1 VDRAI
6 RETHQEGATQ
16 VDRAIRESN
25 EAALQYRRDANAQ
38 GFTERYGATRA
49 QLMYNLCDVTDD
61 LSLPETHRQI
71 ASQPRGNAHSILASD
86 METRAFHSPVPLAP
100 GCYPLATTK
109 LVEELF
115 RSFRVA
121 SYNAAFGEGLTPF
134 AIPCQGHAE
143 AKAVTEMSKKAQL
156 AEGSLSISLS
166 DASTLTATDVRYP
179 TTAQIATE
187 KLYAWS
193 IVVDL
198 FHGVNHP
205 VSVSIRNFVLTV
217 GPSLHSVYNMES
229 TPAEGMD
236 RVIRVLY
243 EAQQDYARWATLVSR
258 EADPAR
264 RPPVPEFARIIE
276 AVLSLRAE
284 SLSHPPASWKSY
296 VHQAPLEIRAQPP
309 TGVPA
314 SRKARPTL

>member
-1 VDRAI
+1 
-6 RETHQEGATQ
+6 
-16 VDRAIRESN
+16 
-25 EAALQYRRDANAQ
+25 
-38 GFTERYGATRA
+38 
-49 QLMYNLCDVTDD
+49 
-61 LSLPETHRQI
+61 
-71 ASQPRGNAHSILASD
+71 
-86 METRAFHSPVPLAP
+86 MEVRAFHSPVPLAA

-115 RSFRVA
+115 RCFRVV

-179 TTAQIATE
+179 TTPQIATE

-205 VSVSIRNFVLTV
+205 VSISIRNFVLTV
-217 GPSLHSVYNMES
+217 GPSLHAVYNMED
-229 TPAEGMD
+229 TPAQGMD

-264 RPPVPEFARIIE
+264 RPPVPEFARIID
-276 AVLSLRAE
+276 AVLTLRAE
-284 SLSHPPASWKSY
+284 SLSRPPASWKCY
-296 VHQAPLEIRAQPP
+296 VQQDSPNPSRIHSQQP
-309 TGVPA
+309 TEAPA
-314 SRKARPTL
+314 SLNIHPTL